1 MAATEKTTLD
11 VVDTATDTASVA
23 FDLGGGGGSIPGI
36 CLRPDHS
43 MVLVAAEG
51 RPLMGFDTSTP
62 AYTHERTEVSDHMDC
77 IVSPLDDF
85 VYISTA
91 SGDILKVDLL
101 NMAAVE

>member
-1 MAATEKTTLD
+1 M
-11 VVDTATDTASVA
+11 VDTSTDTVSVA

-51 RPLMGFDTSTP
+51 RPLMGFDTSAP
-62 AYTHERTEVSDHMDC
+62 AHTHSRVEVSDHTDC

-85 VYISTA
+85 VYIATN
-91 SGDILKVDLL
+91 SGDILRVDLL
-101 NMAAVE
+101 NLVAVE